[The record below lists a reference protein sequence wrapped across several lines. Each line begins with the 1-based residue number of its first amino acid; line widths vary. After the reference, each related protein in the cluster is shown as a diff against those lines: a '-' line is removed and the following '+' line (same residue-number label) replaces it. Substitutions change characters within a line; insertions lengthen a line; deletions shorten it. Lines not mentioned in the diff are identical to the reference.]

1 MERKKMKRVNIILES
16 ELYDRARTVAFV
28 KRKRL
33 SEIVRNALKQWL
45 AINVDPKVELLLSE
59 TEENKLLKI
68 LESEEFVPSD
78 KAKKS
83 LGL

>member
-1 MERKKMKRVNIILES
+1 MERKKMKRVNVILES

-28 KRKRL
+28 KRKSL
-33 SEIVRNALKQWL
+33 SEIVRNALKHWL

-68 LESEEFVPSD
+68 LESEEFVASD

>member
-16 ELYDRARTVAFV
+16 ELYDRARTIAFV
-28 KRKRL
+28 KRKSL

-59 TEENKLLKI
+59 TEESKLLKI

>member
-28 KRKRL
+28 KRKSL

>member
-1 MERKKMKRVNIILES
+1 MKRVNVILES

-28 KRKRL
+28 KRKSL
-33 SEIVRNALKQWL
+33 SEIVRNALKHWL

-68 LESEEFVPSD
+68 LESEEFVASD

>member
-1 MERKKMKRVNIILES
+1 MKRVNIILES

-28 KRKRL
+28 KRKSL

-68 LESEEFVPSD
+68 LESEEFVVSD

>member
-28 KRKRL
+28 KRKSL

-68 LESEEFVPSD
+68 LESEEFVASD